1 MAATVWWILGGDAMR
16 RYELTDQEWALIAPL
31 IPEPAG
37 TGRPRRP
44 ARQVWNG
51 IFWILRSGS
60 PWRDLPERYGPR
72 QSVYHHFNSWRR
84 AGVFDRILEALQIRL
99 DAEGYIDWDLWC
111 VDGSSI
117 RASRAAAGAGKK
129 GAAKSPKTTRWVA
142 RAADSGASSTWYL
155 TATESRLRHTS
166 RRGKRTNR
174 STSKES

>member
-60 PWRDLPERYGPR
+60 PWRDLPERYGPW